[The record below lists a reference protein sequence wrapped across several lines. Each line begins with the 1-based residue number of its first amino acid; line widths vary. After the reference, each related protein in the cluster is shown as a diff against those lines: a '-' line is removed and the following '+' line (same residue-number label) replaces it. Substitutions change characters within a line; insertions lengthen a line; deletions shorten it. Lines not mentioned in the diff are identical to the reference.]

1 MRATSIIS
9 AFHFAPVEVELRN
22 MLQRLPCPIARR
34 PVPSL
39 RSGTESDTHHRQSML
54 LQHLLLYIPFMRNE
68 RRQQSPLLWYDQLFA
83 CWRAQIPAVE
93 LYDRALGFFFDVDG
107 FPEPA
112 EGGFGS

>member
-1 MRATSIIS
+1 
-9 AFHFAPVEVELRN
+9 
-22 MLQRLPCPIARR
+22 
-34 PVPSL
+34 
-39 RSGTESDTHHRQSML
+39 
-54 LQHLLLYIPFMRNE
+54 MRNE

-83 CWRAQIPAVE
+83 RWCAQIPAVE